1 VPQPPEFRLPGVSA
15 ALWATALIGTLYL
28 VVGVVNDLRRRRSIV
43 VNGRM
48 QANLAN
54 VLFRGEEEAA
64 QAAELLARAPRTAL
78 LDMIQRVATDFA
90 GDADGRLR
98 NLVATAGLIRPIRR
112 LLSSRSWRRRAQ
124 GAALAGLLPEAD
136 PLRVVLLKDSN
147 PTVRARAAES
157 LARAD
162 IGALAHD
169 LVEMLDDPSAAVRF
183 AAQQALLRG
192 DTRAVAP
199 LLEYLASDDRPGTR
213 WALEIAANLPDP
225 RLMPEI
231 ERHTHSVHAENRAV
245 ATRALGRWV
254 PDVTALAERLDDEA
268 PEVRATAAE
277 AAATAGAESLC
288 AHVGRL
294 LRDQH
299 WPVRKAAGTALSNL
313 GSPGSM
319 TLRIHLD
326 DDDAYARDM
335 ARQML
340 ATIDARH
347 NRLHGNLTTER
358 TEPTR

>member
-1 VPQPPEFRLPGVSA
+1 MPQPPDFRLPG
-15 ALWATALIGTLYL
+15 LLTAVWITVGVGVLYLLIGAI
-28 VVGVVNDLRRRRSIV
+28 NDIRRRRYV
-43 VNGRM
+43 GVHDRM
-48 QANLAN
+48 QANLAT

-64 QAAELLARAPRTAL
+64 LAAEQLARAPRTAL
-78 LDMIQRVATDFA
+78 LDMIQRVATDFS
-90 GDADGRLR
+90 GDADVRLR
-98 NLVATAGLIRPIRR
+98 NLVAAAGLTRPIRR

-124 GAALAGLLPEAD
+124 GAALASLLPEAD
-136 PLRVVLLKDSN
+136 PLRTVLLTDPN

-157 LARAD
+157 LERSD
-162 IGALAHD
+162 IGALAGD
-169 LVEMLDDPSAAVRF
+169 LLEMLDDPSAAVRF

-192 DTRAVAP
+192 DTPTVVP
-199 LLEYLASDDRPGTR
+199 LLEYLESDSRPGTR
-213 WALEIAANLPDP
+213 WALEIAANVPDP
-225 RLMPEI
+225 RLMPAI
-231 ERHTHSVHAENRAV
+231 ERHTQSADPKNRAV

-254 PDVTALAERLDDEA
+254 SDLTALADRLDDEA

-277 AAATAGAESLC
+277 ATATAGAESLC

-299 WPVRKAAGTALSNL
+299 WQVRKAAGTALSNL

-347 NRLHGNLTTER
+347 NRLHSNRGTE
-358 TEPTR
+358 EAGSIQ